1 MCVLGEGSS
10 YQNRWKKLPEKDA
23 KEAKAARSKQTYT
36 TKNKGGYTRTV
47 SAEKNT
53 QAVFDMKER
62 NLAAYTEM
70 TGKARPAVQVMED
83 WLRGEKAAYKE
94 DMRLLPNSK
103 PTTEVVMKWL
113 KVKRMAYEGAMGLLP
128 NSRPTTEVVMEW
140 LRAKRK
146 ER

>member
-10 YQNRWKKLPEKDA
+10 YQNRWKKLPKKDA
-23 KEAKAARSKQTYT
+23 EEAKAARSKQMYT
-36 TKNKGGYTRTV
+36 NGV
-47 SAEKNT
+47 SAEKGS
-53 QAVFDMKER
+53 QAAADMLER

-70 TGKARPAVQVMED
+70 TGKEKPTVQVMEV

-113 KVKRMAYEGAMGLLP
+113 KAKRMAYEVAMGLLP

-140 LRAKRK
+140 LRAERK

>member
-23 KEAKAARSKQTYT
+23 AKAKAARTKQTYT
-36 TKNKGGYTRTV
+36 KNDRGYTRTIC
-47 SAEKNT
+47 AEKGS
-53 QAVFDMKER
+53 QAAVDMIER

-70 TGKARPAVQVMED
+70 TGKAKPTVQDMRV

-94 DMRLLPNSK
+94 DMRLLPNFK

-113 KVKRMAYEGAMGLLP
+113 KAKRMAYEVAMGLLP